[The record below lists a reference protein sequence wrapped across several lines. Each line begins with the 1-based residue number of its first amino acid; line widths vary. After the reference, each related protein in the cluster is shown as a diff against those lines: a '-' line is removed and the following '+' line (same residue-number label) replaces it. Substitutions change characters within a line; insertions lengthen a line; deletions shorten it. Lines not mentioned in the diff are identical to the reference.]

1 MTPALGMDGSSVTLG
16 PNMPTSQLRWDLGAY
31 FMDASPGQLP
41 WPRATG
47 LWPLCPSG
55 HQRGSH
61 GGGRELKPSNTVQSP
76 FLWTP
81 YPLHSA
87 APTPLLLNSSSAP
100 PTSASPLHKR
110 SDWPRKG
117 RADWHI
123 KWWHFVTDWSGLQQS
138 ACQWALHFF
147 PQANVTL
154 KLNRIFFHPTCCFL
168 CHILF

>member
-1 MTPALGMDGSSVTLG
+1 METLWLWGPTCPRLSLGGVWGHNLRMPHLGSYRDQEPLG
-16 PNMPTSQLRWDLGAY
+16 
-31 FMDASPGQLP
+31 
-41 WPRATG
+41 
-47 LWPLCPSG
+47 SG
-55 HQRGSH
+55 HLPQWAPVRIPWEWERAQAIKH
-61 GGGRELKPSNTVQSP
+61 CAITVG
-76 FLWTP
+76 
-81 YPLHSA
+81 
-87 APTPLLLNSSSAP
+87 PLLPSFCCSHPSSAQYLLCT
-100 PTSASPLHKR
+100 PTSASPRHKR